1 MFSGIVEGTGS
12 VASLDGPQRRN
23 AQSPLIHRLSI
34 RATDLLA
41 DVQPGASVA
50 VNGVCLTLVEHKS
63 ECAEFDVVA
72 ETMRRTNLGR
82 IRRGD
87 PVNLERSLRPLDR
100 IDGHIMQGHVDATGI
115 LDRIERQ
122 GGEHKL
128 WITTDDGAMRYV
140 IPKGSI
146 ALDGVSLTVV
156 DVRDGRF
163 SVVLIPTTLE
173 RTTFGKRREGDSLN
187 IETDIISRT
196 VVHTLQRMS
205 PGEDES
211 LRQRLI
217 DGGFVK

>member
-12 VASLDGPQRRN
+12 VVSLDGPQRRD
-23 AQSPLIHRLSI
+23 AQGPLIHRLSI
-34 RATDLLA
+34 RAAELLA
-41 DVQPGASVA
+41 DAQTGASVA
-50 VNGVCLTLVEHKS
+50 VNGVCLTLAEHKS
-63 ECAEFDVVA
+63 EYAEFDVVV
-72 ETMRRTNLGR
+72 ETMRQTTLGR
-82 IRRGD
+82 IRPGD
-87 PVNLERSLRPLDR
+87 SVNLEQSLRPLDR
-100 IDGHIMQGHVDATGI
+100 IGGHFMQGHVDAIGV

-122 GGEHKL
+122 GGEYKL
-128 WITTDDGAMRYV
+128 WVTTDDGAMRYV

-156 DVRDGRF
+156 DVQAGRF

-196 VVHTLQRMS
+196 LVHALEQMS
-205 PGEDES
+205 SGGDES

-217 DGGFVK
+217 DGGFVT